1 MAATFDRKGQT
12 LVNVSVAQFQP
23 SSGYETKPFQVTRP
37 TACKNVLV
45 LAGFF
50 KFGMFGNGLLAIC
63 AGVNMDIYRLKRHIN
78 LHSLRSD
85 SLSSH
90 QLTLSLIKSSSPD
103 FAMSLSFSVR

>member
-50 KFGMFGNGLLAIC
+50 KGGSVSNVASSECLVTA
-63 AGVNMDIYRLKRHIN
+63 Y
-78 LHSLRSD
+78 
-85 SLSSH
+85 SLS
-90 QLTLSLIKSSSPD
+90 
-103 FAMSLSFSVR
+103 V